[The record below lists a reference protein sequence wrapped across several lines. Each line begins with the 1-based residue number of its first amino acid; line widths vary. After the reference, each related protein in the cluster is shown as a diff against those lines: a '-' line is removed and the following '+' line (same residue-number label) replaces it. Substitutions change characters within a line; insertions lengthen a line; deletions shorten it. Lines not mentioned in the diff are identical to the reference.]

1 MKISPYSNDG
11 TRYDGCSLRFSQY
24 WESIG
29 MLFLEKG
36 YGRSFDGGR
45 PLHTVAR
52 LSVRHKRSSS
62 YGIEL
67 LLNELHYILYEKR
80 NVDCLPTRYSLYCS
94 EIVTI
99 SCFGTTSLV
108 SRYWILMFTSR
119 LRYRLH
125 RCLTFVRSI

>member
-1 MKISPYSNDG
+1 
-11 TRYDGCSLRFSQY
+11 
-24 WESIG
+24 

-67 LLNELHYILYEKR
+67 LLNVNYITFYMRIE
-80 NVDCLPTRYSLYCS
+80 TRTAYLLDTHC
-94 EIVTI
+94 T
-99 SCFGTTSLV
+99 L
-108 SRYWILMFTSR
+108 LQ
-119 LRYRLH
+119 L
-125 RCLTFVRSI
+125 